1 MSTTEITITRDLDAP
16 RETVWRVWT
25 EPEYFARWF
34 GAAPE
39 SVALDVRP
47 GGAWKATVAT
57 PGGEMPMRG
66 VYREVVGQERLV
78 WTLDLPQG
86 AMEMTA
92 TLAELG
98 DGRTR
103 VVLRQP
109 APPREQCAQAEEGA
123 NRLLDSF
130 AKVLA
135 SV

>member
-1 MSTTEITITRDLDAP
+1 MSSAEVIITRDLDAP

-34 GAAPE
+34 GAAPQ

-47 GGAWKATVAT
+47 GGAWRATVAT
-57 PGGEMPMRG
+57 PGGEMPLRG
-66 VYREVVGQERLV
+66 VYREVVGGERLV

-86 AMEMTA
+86 SMELTA
-92 TLAELG
+92 AFADLG
-98 DGRTR
+98 GGRTR

-123 NRLLDSF
+123 ARLLDGF
-130 AKVLA
+130 AEVLA

>member
-1 MSTTEITITRDLDAP
+1 MRDTEITVTRDLDAP

-47 GGAWKATVAT
+47 GGAWKADIAT

-86 AMEMTA
+86 VMEMTA
-92 TLAELG
+92 TFTELG

-109 APPREQCAQAEEGA
+109 APPQEQCAQAEEGA
-123 NRLLDSF
+123 AQLLDSF

>member
-1 MSTTEITITRDLDAP
+1 MSSDEITISRDLDAP

-39 SVALDVRP
+39 SVDLDVRP
-47 GGAWKATVAT
+47 GGAWRATVAT
-57 PGGEMPMRG
+57 PAGEMPMRG
-66 VYREVVGQERLV
+66 VYREVVGRERLV

-92 TLAELG
+92 TFADLDG
-98 DGRTR
+98 GRTR

-109 APPREQCAQAEEGA
+109 APPREQCAQAEDGA
-123 NRLLDSF
+123 AQLLDAF

>member
-1 MSTTEITITRDLDAP
+1 MRDTEITVTRDLDAP

-47 GGAWKATVAT
+47 GGAWKADITT

-86 AMEMTA
+86 VMEMTA
-92 TLAELG
+92 TFTELG

-109 APPREQCAQAEEGA
+109 APPQEQCAQAEEGA
-123 NRLLDSF
+123 AQLLDSF

>member
-1 MSTTEITITRDLDAP
+1 MSDTEITITRDLDAP

-47 GGAWKATVAT
+47 GGAWKANITT

-78 WTLDLPQG
+78 WTLDPPQG
-86 AMEMTA
+86 VMEMTA
-92 TLAELG
+92 TFTELG

-109 APPREQCAQAEEGA
+109 APPQEQCAQAEEGA
-123 NRLLDSF
+123 AQLLDSF

-135 SV
+135 SA

>member
-86 AMEMTA
+86 AMAMTA
-92 TLAELG
+92 TLADLS